1 VFSATRTC
9 AQAEQL
15 NVSASGQSGL
25 VAMQTMYRENHS
37 NGWDSYAWAWVA
49 DANKVGGD
57 HLPLPGWM
65 VESLKAI
72 KYIDG
77 DIVGPARRGAAGR
90 EGARPPSRR

>member
-1 VFSATRTC
+1 M
-9 AQAEQL
+9 
-15 NVSASGQSGL
+15 SASGQSGL

-49 DANKVGGD
+49 DANKVEPSRSRVVDD